1 MKNLNHIFAII
12 LVFALLGGCFSVS
25 AWDEP
30 LGEDEGGAPGEI
42 YIDTQ
47 PEPQPVP
54 VEYDEAGYTKAYYD
68 ASADEIYFDTQPE
81 PLPVPVEYVEAE
93 CSWEELMW
101 EPVEPEQ
108 ESEEPVQEPEELAW
122 EPEVPVW
129 EPEEPVYEPEHSRPE
144 MVASVPRIIGQ
155 PVVVCGA
162 DSHTEGSTY
171 YVYLRTSA
179 GTKNVSVSYIDHRNG
194 LQHAKIFDTQYI
206 CDWNAPGGSYDWCLP
221 YPFKSVNDKGEY
233 FRTALV
239 RASYDGDNWCDPVE
253 SGSFLVK
260 PSEEIA
266 ITLDV
271 PYYKQND
278 PDWKNVV
285 ISTRT
290 LGAVGCTTSCVAM
303 VYSYQQGEEIDP
315 GEMRDLLT
323 YSGNNITWDS
333 VEKMLG
339 VSVYSCE
346 WKKINTNTLQV
357 ILDQLQKGKPVI
369 LGGTATANSSNNQHW
384 VVVNGYLGNPASLKA
399 EDFTVLD
406 PGNKSRKNLASFLT
420 YKPYLYKMVY

>member
-1 MKNLNHIFAII
+1 M
-12 LVFALLGGCFSVS
+12 
-25 AWDEP
+25 
-30 LGEDEGGAPGEI
+30 
-42 YIDTQ
+42 
-47 PEPQPVP
+47 
-54 VEYDEAGYTKAYYD
+54 
-68 ASADEIYFDTQPE
+68 
-81 PLPVPVEYVEAE
+81 
-93 CSWEELMW
+93 
-101 EPVEPEQ
+101 
-108 ESEEPVQEPEELAW
+108 
-122 EPEVPVW
+122 
-129 EPEEPVYEPEHSRPE
+129 
-144 MVASVPRIIGQ
+144 
-155 PVVVCGA
+155 
-162 DSHTEGSTY
+162 
-171 YVYLRTSA
+171 
-179 GTKNVSVSYIDHRNG
+179 
-194 LQHAKIFDTQYI
+194 
-206 CDWNAPGGSYDWCLP
+206 
-221 YPFKSVNDKGEY
+221 
-233 FRTALV
+233 
-239 RASYDGDNWCDPVE
+239 E